1 MGVIRNNNEIS
12 IEFTPWTDK
21 LGRIV
26 RLQMVEQLGGEIPRG
41 EVDMFVAGNEE
52 EIKKLITDQK
62 TGTIHIIDEKE
73 NGLEYKTDVY
83 ITDRE
88 FYENSLK
95 LKFICTKDMNFY
107 VKRIT
112 TYYKM
117 GIKEAIEALFPDT
130 PDRKEF
136 RIEPANPEEKIW
148 YQNDETNYDI
158 CKRLCYAYKK
168 DSIFHFGWDG
178 LMIKDLCGIKDS
190 KGNVEPK
197 MRMEVDRLATQTCTY
212 DLNYNKSVN
221 SFVYSAWDETSEK
234 QSTTLAQDYSEFMSK
249 NAKVSMNYKSYH
261 VLGIDTYDYMK
272 VAWDNLELMK
282 NKGYTNLKVVYS
294 DMPHYKLGDVVIY
307 NRALQ
312 NEDNEI
318 LPWEDYLVTSNEL
331 FFSVDGNK
339 QMDENGMRFS
349 WTSNLYGLQEG
360 KWSADPEDS

>member
-1 MGVIRNNNEIS
+1 MGAIRNNNDIS
-12 IEFTPWTDK
+12 IEFSPWTDS
-21 LGRIV
+21 LGRIT
-26 RLQMVEQLGGEIPRG
+26 RLQMCEQLGGEIPHG

-52 EIKKLITDQK
+52 EIKSLITDQK

-73 NGLEYKTDVY
+73 GGLEYKTDVY
-83 ITDRE
+83 ITYRE

-95 LKFICTKDMNFY
+95 LKFVCTKDMNFY

-117 GIKEAIEALFPDT
+117 GIKEAIEALFPDK
-130 PDRKEF
+130 KEF
-136 RIEPANPEEKIW
+136 RIEPANPEEKVW

-168 DSIFHFGWDG
+168 KSIFHFGWDG
-178 LMIKDLCGIKDS
+178 LMIKDLCGIHDS
-190 KGNVEPK
+190 KGNKEPK

-212 DLNYNKSVN
+212 DLNYDKRVN
-221 SFVYSAWDETSEK
+221 SFVYSSWDEVEDK
-234 QSTTLAQDYSEFMSK
+234 QSTTLAQDYAEFMSK
-249 NAKVSMNYKSYH
+249 RAKVSMNYASYQ
-261 VLGIDTYDYMK
+261 VVGIDLPVIDLYDHWK

-282 NKGYTNLKVVYS
+282 IKGYTNLKVVYS

-312 NEDNEI
+312 NNDNEI
-318 LPWEDYLVTSNEL
+318 LPWEDYLVTSNEI

-349 WTSNLYGLQEG
+349 WTSHLYGLEEG
-360 KWSADPEDS
+360 AWSADPD